1 MEVSGIQPQSWKL
14 KQVGVVVRDLD
25 KAVTR
30 LQSLGFG
37 PFESRILP
45 PKREEWY
52 RGKPFLVDVKI
63 SMANLGDVQ
72 LELIQPT
79 QGESPHKQ
87 FLDEKGEGIQH
98 VMFGVDDFEKEVA
111 ALTEKGASVVL
122 KAIMPGG
129 RTIAYVDLNVG
140 GLVVELVQNS

>member
-37 PFESRILP
+37 PFESRTLP

-129 RTIAYVDLNVG
+129 RTIAYLDLNVG